1 MDSTVKVSNRSVFC
15 PIYIFLN
22 KTKRLMSK
30 GNITKVTNGKGIL
43 VCNYIS
49 LQVMSSYKSC
59 KLWTDEKKRTGKD
72 LKTL

>member
-1 MDSTVKVSNRSVFC
+1 
-15 PIYIFLN
+15 
-22 KTKRLMSK
+22 MSK

-59 KLWTDEKKRTGKD
+59 KIWTDEKKRTGKD
-72 LKTL
+72 LKLFKVYTINSIKRFFGTNKPLI